1 MEGLIIGNISN
12 TYKIKSKQNIYEAYA
27 RGKFKNDD
35 ITPLV
40 GDGVEFSLLDNSQ
53 QAVIENILP
62 RKNSLKRPKVSNI
75 DQILFIVSAKHPKPD
90 LLMLDKQLAFAEF
103 LGIKSIIV
111 LNKIDLDEEK
121 EFKNIKEVYAKIG
134 YDVIETRS
142 KSTNWNRQIIK

>member
-12 TYKIKSKQNIYEAYA
+12 IYKIKSKQNIYEAYA

-53 QAVIENILP
+53 QAVIEKILP

-75 DQILFIVSAKHPKPD
+75 DQIVFIVSAKHPKPD
-90 LLMLDKQLAFAEF
+90 LLMLDKQLSYAEF
-103 LGIKSIIV
+103 LNIEPVIII
-111 LNKIDLDEEK
+111 NKIDLADCEQ
-121 EFKNIKEVYAKIG
+121 IKELYTKVGYKTIITSAK
-134 YDVIETRS
+134 
-142 KSTNWNRQIIK
+142 

>member
-62 RKNSLKRPKVSNI
+62 RKKFIKKTQSFKHRPNCIYCVCKTPKAR
-75 DQILFIVSAKHPKPD
+75 FINV
-90 LLMLDKQLAFAEF
+90 
-103 LGIKSIIV
+103 
-111 LNKIDLDEEK
+111 
-121 EFKNIKEVYAKIG
+121 
-134 YDVIETRS
+134 R
-142 KSTNWNRQIIK
+142 